1 MSLKALHIVLIIS
14 SILLAFAFGAFE
26 LQRFRGLG
34 QRSDLLLGI
43 GSSVAGVVLL
53 VYGFYFLK
61 KTRHIDYL

>member
-14 SILLAFAFGAFE
+14 SIVLAFGFGAFE
-26 LQRFRGLG
+26 LDRFRGLE
-34 QRSDLLLGI
+34 QQSDLWLGV

-61 KTRHIDYL
+61 KTRHISYL